1 MKQKAGIIVLVA
13 FLVIGGL
20 LVFLKA
26 RSGGDGNDAKPDKST
41 TASGSAPSVP
51 TGPKIALPFLFS
63 TEKEEWLR
71 TSVAE
76 FSKLHPEIDVQLDG
90 KGSLDAVR
98 ALLSGE
104 KKPVLW
110 SPGDSLAVNLFTVQ
124 WQLAKTV
131 DPLVRDGQTWPR
143 SLLLTPLV
151 FAAWESRAKVLLGK
165 DLEFSWKKLDDAVA
179 SKKGWAGL
187 GGESAWGYVKL
198 GHTDPSKS
206 NSGLQA
212 LALMGYGFYDKT
224 NNLTTADVIAAPFQ
238 GFIKTI
244 EAGRNTADFASGST
258 GTFMQNWIRQ
268 GPSLY
273 DVVVVY
279 EALAISEVPRAVGR
293 WEPIRIFYPNINLWN
308 DHPLCLFNTEW
319 VTPEQKK
326 AAALLADY
334 LMSPPV
340 QKQALQRGYRPGN
353 LDVPVITTESD
364 NPFNKYK
371 DIGIKLDVPR
381 IAAPP
386 DGATLQALIQTYQRN
401 ISN

>member
-1 MKQKAGIIVLVA
+1 MKQKAGIIVLAA
-13 FLVIGGL
+13 FLLLGGL

-26 RSGGDGNDAKPDKST
+26 RSGNDAPRPDSQSST
-41 TASGSAPSVP
+41 KASGAPATP
-51 TGPKIALPFLFS
+51 TAARVALPFLYS
-63 TEKEEWLR
+63 TEKEEWLKQA
-71 TSVAE
+71 VAE
-76 FSKLHPEIDVQLDG
+76 FSKEHPEIDVQLEG

-98 ALLSGE
+98 ALLAGE

-110 SPGDSLAVNLFTVQ
+110 SPGDSLAVNLLTVQ

-131 DPLVRDGQTWPR
+131 DPLVREGQTWPR

-165 DLEFSWKKLDDAVA
+165 EQEFSWKKLDDAVA

-187 GGESAWGYVKL
+187 GGESGWGYVKF

-212 LALMGYGFYDKT
+212 LALMGYGFYDKV
-224 NNLTTADVIAAPFQ
+224 NGLQTADVIAAPFQ
-238 GFIKTI
+238 EFIKTI
-244 EAGRNTADFASGST
+244 EAGRNTADFAAGST

-308 DHPLCLFNTEW
+308 DHPLCLLNTEW

-326 AAALLADY
+326 AAAVLADY
-334 LMSPPV
+334 LMSVPV
-340 QKQALQRGYRPGN
+340 QKQALMRGYRPGN
-353 LDVPVITTESD
+353 LDVPVITNESD

-381 IAAPP
+381 IASPP

-401 ISN
+401 LSN